1 MRPEGSNF
9 RLKSIS
15 NRKVKKRWIEG
26 ERRSPRKKRRTQDAV
41 SDCELEENEKI
52 SLYDVNGASADM

>member
-1 MRPEGSNF
+1 MRPGGSNF

-15 NRKVKKRWIEG
+15 NRKAKKRWVEG
-26 ERRSPRKKRRTQDAV
+26 ERRSPKKKRRTQDAV

>member
-9 RLKSIS
+9 RLKSNS
-15 NRKVKKRWIEG
+15 NRKVKKRWVEG